1 MLVGYEANNALRN
14 SHEIGEFC
22 RDLIS
27 RLATGRVHTYRALL
41 FSKRV
46 KSAYRG
52 YYSSF
57 SNVSTYV
64 PSGSSKLMPS
74 LWMRYSLNPW
84 LKSEKVKVF
93 HGMNEELPYG
103 IGRDIKTII
112 TCYGVD
118 DHQRTS
124 MVDGL
129 FWKRRMEYSFS
140 AADIIVA
147 TSDKVREGLVERGVN
162 ADKIVVIGAPSGNPF
177 ELTDKMV
184 EQYFQLYR
192 RLAGEEENS

>member
-27 RLATGRVHTYRALL
+27 RLATGRVGMYRALL

-46 KSAYRG
+46 KSAYKG

-57 SNVSTYV
+57 SNISTYV

-74 LWMRYSLNPW
+74 LWMRYALNPW
-84 LKSEKVKVF
+84 LKAEKVKVF
-93 HGMNEELPYG
+93 HGLNEELPYG

-112 TCYGVD
+112 TCYGVE

-140 AADIIVA
+140 AADVIVA
-147 TSDKVREGLVERGVN
+147 VSEKVKESLVERGVN
-162 ADKIVVIGAPSGNPF
+162 VEKIIVIGAPSGNPF

>member
-22 RDLIS
+22 RELIS
-27 RLATGRVHTYRALL
+27 RLATGRVNTYRALL

-46 KSAYRG
+46 KSAYKG

-64 PSGSSKLMPS
+64 PTGSSRLMPS

-84 LKSEKVKVF
+84 LKAEKVKVF
-93 HGMNEELPYG
+93 HGLNEELPYG
-103 IGRDIKTII
+103 ISRDIKTII
-112 TCYGVD
+112 TCYGVES
-118 DHQRTS
+118 HQRTS
-124 MVDGL
+124 MVDSIV
-129 FWKRRMEYSFS
+129 WKRRMRYSFN
-140 AADIIVA
+140 AADVIVA
-147 TSDKVREGLVERGVN
+147 VSETVKQALVENGVS

-177 ELTDKMV
+177 EITDKMV
-184 EQYFQLYR
+184 EQYFQLYQ
-192 RLAGEEENS
+192 RLLGEED

>member
-46 KSAYRG
+46 KSAYKG

-64 PSGSSKLMPS
+64 PTGSSQLMPS
-74 LWMRYSLNPW
+74 LTVEVIFNVRFLIEMY
-84 LKSEKVKVF
+84 E
-93 HGMNEELPYG
+93 
-103 IGRDIKTII
+103 
-112 TCYGVD
+112 
-118 DHQRTS
+118 
-124 MVDGL
+124 
-129 FWKRRMEYSFS
+129 
-140 AADIIVA
+140 AD
-147 TSDKVREGLVERGVN
+147 LM
-162 ADKIVVIGAPSGNPF
+162 PC
-177 ELTDKMV
+177 L
-184 EQYFQLYR
+184 
-192 RLAGEEENS
+192 